1 MGATDPGIP
10 CNSDADD
17 ATPTL
22 AEAPPDAPD
31 VAINGTDA
39 EIGADAVAGAAPV
52 DSGGGVAPD
61 TAALPAPS
69 AAAAAAASAAAAA
82 AALPLSLLGAAA
94 AALL

>member
-1 MGATDPGIP
+1 M
-10 CNSDADD
+10 
-17 ATPTL
+17 
-22 AEAPPDAPD
+22 AEAPPGAPD
-31 VAINGTDA
+31 VAINGTDT
-39 EIGADAVAGAAPV
+39 EIGAHAVAGAAPA
-52 DSGGGVAPD
+52 DTRGGVAPD